1 MTKTAYFNLCMTMNV
16 DFLRASIDLNN
27 GHLSPMRIAI
37 QRLALRKKGS

>member
-1 MTKTAYFNLCMTMNV
+1 MSKTAYFKLCMSMDA

-37 QRLALRKKGS
+37 QRLALRKKGA